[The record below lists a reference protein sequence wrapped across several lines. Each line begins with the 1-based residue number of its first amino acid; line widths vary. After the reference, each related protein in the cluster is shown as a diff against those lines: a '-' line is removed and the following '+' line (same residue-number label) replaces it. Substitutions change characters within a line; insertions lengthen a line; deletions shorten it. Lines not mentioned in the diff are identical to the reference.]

1 MLGAAFATALGS
13 NAAWSTAYEE
23 GSLAGILHVVLL
35 PAGQG
40 FSRFLLVILAFSVT
54 ANIAPGLYSFAL
66 STQITLPFDFIVRVP
81 RFIYSV
87 LATVVLIPIAIVGA
101 RRFYDAL
108 TNFLALISCV
118 GLPYL

>member
-1 MLGAAFATALGS
+1 
-13 NAAWSTAYEE
+13 
-23 GSLAGILHVVLL
+23 VLL

-54 ANIAPGLYSFAL
+54 ANAAPGLYSFAL

-87 LATVVLIPIAIVGA
+87 LATAVLIPTAIVGA
-101 RRFYDAL
+101 TRFYDAL